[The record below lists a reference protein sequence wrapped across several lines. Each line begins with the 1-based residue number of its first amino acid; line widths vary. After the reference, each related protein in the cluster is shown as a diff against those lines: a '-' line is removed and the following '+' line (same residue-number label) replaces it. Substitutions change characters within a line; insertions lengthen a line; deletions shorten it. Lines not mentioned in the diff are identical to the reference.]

1 MLIRQTVI
9 VLGIFIFLVGC
20 SQIELATHTAKT
32 ITKSVFQKSKGKYKI
47 GKPYKIQGT
56 WYYPAVNYS
65 YLEKGIGSWYG
76 PKFHGRKTANGEIFD
91 MNAISAAHRTLP
103 MPSIVRVTNLNN
115 GRSLKLRVNDRGPFA
130 KNRIIDLSRRAAQ
143 LLGFEREGTAP
154 VRVEIVADESRRFAL
169 LSQRNIKRYYA
180 PVSEKVKIVSLPG
193 SPTTSKLIKNRKQQ
207 QAKTSMN
214 NSRGERPLGTTVEM
228 VPIKAVKN
236 IYVQAGA
243 FVYPELAEKM
253 RKLLAPVGP
262 TRVIEAV
269 IGKRKYFRVQVGPAG
284 SVREGDKLLDLVI
297 ASGYPKARLVVD

>member
-1 MLIRQTVI
+1 MF
-9 VLGIFIFLVGC
+9 VLLAGC
-20 SQIELATHTAKT
+20 SQIELATHTAKK
-32 ITKSVFQKSKGKYKI
+32 ITKSVFEKSKGRYKV

-65 YLEKGIGSWYG
+65 YLEKGVASWYG
-76 PKFHGRKTANGEIFD
+76 PKFHGKKTANGEIFD
-91 MNAISAAHRTLP
+91 MNAVSAAHRTLP

-115 GRSLKLRVNDRGPFA
+115 GRSLKLKVNDRGPFA

-143 LLGFEREGTAP
+143 LLGFEREGTALG
-154 VRVEIVADESRRFAL
+154 RVEIVADESLRFAL
-169 LSQRNIKRYYA
+169 LAQKHIKSYPA
-180 PVSEKVKIVSLPG
+180 TVPQKIEVVRLPG
-193 SPTTSKLIKNRKQQ
+193 SPHSAHPTKIGNGKEPKNIIKSARKRTFR
-207 QAKTSMN
+207 AK
-214 NSRGERPLGTTVEM
+214 VEM
-228 VPIKAVKN
+228 LPIKAVRN

-253 RKLLAPVGP
+253 RKLLAPVGQ

-284 SVREGDKLLDLVI
+284 SVSEGDKLLELVI

>member
-1 MLIRQTVI
+1 MLIRQTATVF
-9 VLGIFIFLVGC
+9 VLFIFLAGC
-20 SQIELATHTAKT
+20 TQIELATHTAKK
-32 ITKSVFQKSKGKYKI
+32 ITQSVFEKSKGRYKV

-76 PKFHGRKTANGEIFD
+76 PKFHGKKTANGEIFD
-91 MNAISAAHRTLP
+91 MNAVSAAHRTLP

-143 LLGFEREGTAP
+143 LLGFEREGTAL
-154 VRVEIVADESRRFAL
+154 VRVEIVADESRRFAF
-169 LSQRNIKRYYA
+169 LSQRKIKTY
-180 PVSEKVKIVSLPG
+180 PVPVPEKFEIVSLPG
-193 SPTTSKLIKNRKQQ
+193 SPRAAQSNKINNGQHPNSTIK
-207 QAKTSMN
+207 SPS
-214 NSRGERPLGTTVEM
+214 NSTLRAEVEM
-228 VPIKAVKN
+228 VPIKTEKK

-253 RKLLAPVGP
+253 RKLLEPIGP
-262 TRVIEAV
+262 TRMVEAV
-269 IGKRKYFRVQVGPAG
+269 IGKRKYFRVQVGPAI
-284 SVREGDKLLDLVI
+284 SVRQGDKLLDLVI

>member
-1 MLIRQTVI
+1 MLIRKTI
-9 VLGIFIFLVGC
+9 TGFSICVLLASC
-20 SQIELATHTAKT
+20 TEIEFATHTAKK
-32 ITKSVFQKSKGKYKI
+32 ITKSVFEKSKGRYKV

-65 YLEKGIGSWYG
+65 YLEKGVASWYG
-76 PKFHGRKTANGEIFD
+76 PKFHGKKTANGETFD
-91 MNAISAAHRTLP
+91 MNAVSAAHRTLP

-115 GRSLKLRVNDRGPFA
+115 GRSLKLKVNDRGPFA

-143 LLGFEREGTAP
+143 LLGFEREGTAL
-154 VRVEIVADESRRFAL
+154 VRVEIVADESLRFAL
-169 LSQRNIKRYYA
+169 LAQKQIKSYPA
-180 PVSEKVKIVSLPG
+180 TVPQKIKVVSLSGTPHSAQPLKIG
-193 SPTTSKLIKNRKQQ
+193 NDKEPRNTIKSVRKPPFR
-207 QAKTSMN
+207 AK
-214 NSRGERPLGTTVEM
+214 VEM
-228 VPIKAVKN
+228 LPIKAVKK

-253 RKLLAPVGP
+253 RKLLAPVGQ

-284 SVREGDKLLDLVI
+284 SVSEGDKLLDLVI